1 MPLLSAGF
9 PKGVYGV
16 GVREQLEPGEEAYFK
31 ANPHVTGMA
40 ADDDKIIMNPFSTLK
55 DNEKQAVMMN
65 EAARVHMRNKLI
77 DAPNYELTPMQT
89 KKFATYSENPD
100 DVKQTIAARILSG
113 DPSAGDV
120 TPEQQEYANRLRQ
133 FMETFHTTSNKN
145 NRK

>member
-16 GVREQLEPGEEAYFK
+16 GVRDQLYPGEESYFK
-31 ANPHVTGMA
+31 ANPHVAGMA
-40 ADDDKIIMNPFSTLK
+40 ADDNKIIMNPFSTLK

-77 DAPNYELTPMQT
+77 DAPNYELTPTQAE
-89 KKFATYSENPD
+89 KFATYSKDPND
-100 DVKQTIAARILSG
+100 IKQTIAARILSG

-120 TPEQQEYANRLRQ
+120 TPEQQAYAARLKQ
-133 FMETFHTTSNKN
+133 FMGIK
-145 NRK
+145 

>member
-9 PKGVYGV
+9 PKGVYGI
-16 GVREQLEPGEEAYFK
+16 GVRDQLDPGEDEYFK

-40 ADDDKIIMNPFSTLK
+40 ADDDKIIMNPYSKLK

-77 DAPNYELTPMQT
+77 EAPNYELTLAQAA
-89 KKFATYSENPD
+89 KFGSYSQDPN

-120 TPEQQEYANRLRQ
+120 TPEQQAYVAKLRQ
-133 FMETFHTTSNKN
+133 FMGIK
-145 NRK
+145 

>member
-65 EAARVHMRNKLI
+65 EAARVHMRNKMVE
-77 DAPNYELTPMQT
+77 APNFELTPTQA
-89 KKFATYSENPD
+89 KKFAEYSQDPND
-100 DVKQTIAARILSG
+100 IKQTIAARILSG
-113 DPSAGDV
+113 DPSAADV
-120 TPEQQEYANRLRQ
+120 TPEQQAYADKLKQ
-133 FMETFHTTSNKN
+133 FMGVK
-145 NRK
+145 

>member
-16 GVREQLEPGEEAYFK
+16 GVRDQLYPGEESYFK
-31 ANPHVTGMA
+31 ANPHVAGMA

-77 DAPNYELTPMQT
+77 DAPNYELTPTQAE
-89 KKFATYSENPD
+89 KFATYSKDPND
-100 DVKQTIAARILSG
+100 IKQTIAARILSG

-120 TPEQQEYANRLRQ
+120 TPEQQAYAAKLKQ
-133 FMETFHTTSNKN
+133 FMGIK
-145 NRK
+145 